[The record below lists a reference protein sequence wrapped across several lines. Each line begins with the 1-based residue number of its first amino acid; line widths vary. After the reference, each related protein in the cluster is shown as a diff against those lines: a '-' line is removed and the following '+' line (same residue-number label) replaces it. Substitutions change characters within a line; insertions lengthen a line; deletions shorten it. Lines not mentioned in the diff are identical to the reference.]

1 MGRLREIAG
10 ISMKFRRVP
19 ATKRRLIFVLDAL
32 LDALVATQ
40 SACTTKM
47 KDEWLETACG
57 QIQSRHGDGQFETP
71 WPSASRIEIE
81 HPANGLDPGPMRVA
95 ANDDVNPA
103 RDWIELQCLDVVQ
116 DIDAAPA
123 EGYHLGLRILLRP
136 AAGIDVSSDRN
147 DGRNPLESGD
157 NVRRTDVA
165 GVDNMRHACEA
176 LLDLRTQEPV
186 SVRDDSNS
194 EHCAT
199 IPRCST
205 VRIRTP
211 GRSG

>member
-1 MGRLREIAG
+1 MIYIDLAILCWTLCWTFYWTPLSPPR
-10 ISMKFRRVP
+10 
-19 ATKRRLIFVLDAL
+19 
-32 LDALVATQ
+32 
-40 SACTTKM
+40 SACTTKIV
-47 KDEWLETACG
+47 DEWLKTACG
-57 QIQSRHGDGQFETP
+57 QIQSRHGDGQVETP
-71 WPSASRIEIE
+71 WPSASRIEIK
-81 HPANGLDPGPMRVA
+81 HPANSLDPGPMRVA

-136 AAGIDVSSDRN
+136 VAGIDVPSDRN
-147 DGRNPLESGD
+147 DRRNPLESGD

-165 GVDNMRHACEA
+165 DVDNMRHACEA
-176 LLDLRTQEPV
+176 LLDLRTEEPV

-194 EHCAT
+194 KHCAT
-199 IPRCST
+199 IPRCPT
-205 VRIRTP
+205 VWTGTP

>member
-1 MGRLREIAG
+1 MH
-10 ISMKFRRVP
+10 ISALERRP
-19 ATKRRLIFVLDAL
+19 IFVLDALLDVL

-47 KDEWLETACG
+47 MDEWLETACG
-57 QIQSRHGDGQFETP
+57 QIQSRHGDGQVETP

-81 HPANGLDPGPMRVA
+81 HPANSLDPGPMRVA
-95 ANDDVNPA
+95 ANDDVNPV

-136 AAGIDVSSDRN
+136 VAGIDVPSDRN
-147 DGRNPLESGD
+147 DRRNPLESGD

-199 IPRCST
+199 IPPSRPYGYGLRADPVSNQH
-205 VRIRTP
+205 
-211 GRSG
+211 S

>member
-1 MGRLREIAG
+1 MHQHQKAREISLSRLPLSQKQNKQTIKRLIAC
-10 ISMKFRRVP
+10 ISAVTSIRTLNMTLPCSGVRGH
-19 ATKRRLIFVLDAL
+19 RRL
-32 LDALVATQ
+32 
-40 SACTTKM
+40 
-47 KDEWLETACG
+47 
-57 QIQSRHGDGQFETP
+57 SRQHD
-71 WPSASRIEIE
+71 EIE
-81 HPANGLDPGPMRVA
+81 HPANRLDPGPMRVA

-136 AAGIDVSSDRN
+136 VAGIDVPSNRN
-147 DGRNPLESGD
+147 DRRNPLESGD

-165 GVDNMRHACEA
+165 GMDNMRHACEA

-194 EHCAT
+194 T
-199 IPRCST
+199 RPL
-205 VRIRTP
+205 
-211 GRSG
+211 